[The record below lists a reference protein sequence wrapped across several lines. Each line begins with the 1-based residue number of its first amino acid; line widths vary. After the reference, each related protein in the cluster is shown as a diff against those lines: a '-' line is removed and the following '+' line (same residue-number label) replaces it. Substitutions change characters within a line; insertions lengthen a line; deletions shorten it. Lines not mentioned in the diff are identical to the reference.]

1 MKKNQRLNWRR
12 VFWTFIVCIVSIIA
26 VDCVR
31 RQFYDTTTGS
41 IIVNGNFKSLDISG
55 SNITILSTDS
65 EPDAEGSVEHLGY
78 SQINIS
84 RESMYTGSLCLINAG
99 NPANGIFLSMTG
111 LAETKNDFY
120 ILRDENMV
128 LSIEAAGQ
136 LNKMMSD
143 YNAATE
149 NDNFVVYSTT
159 QSYSGADSIY
169 TVSYP
174 ESITGYTVDLA
185 IKSSSGDIIE
195 YDGMDTESWIIDNCT
210 KYGFIVRYPQDK
222 ESITG
227 VSASVAHLRYVGDVH
242 AAIMKE
248 KNYCLEEYIDFLKN
262 YTLDTGAFEYTLN
275 EKTYEIY
282 YASADMNG
290 AETTKTTI
298 SVPVDFNYTI
308 SGNNIDGFIITV
320 IK

>member
-78 SQINIS
+78 SQINVS

-143 YNAATE
+143 YNAATG

-159 QSYSGADSIY
+159 QSYSGEDSIY

-185 IKSSSGDIIE
+185 IKSSSGEIIE

-248 KNYCLEEYIDFLKN
+248 KNYCLEEYIDFLKS

-275 EKTYEIY
+275 EKSYEIY

-290 AETTKTTI
+290 AETTI